1 MFSGYGA
8 GVRSP
13 GWYEHLWVHHDR
25 LPERWMTRVARL
37 MRDEG
42 LDASPASVI
51 EAVRL
56 ADSLA
61 ALRGRAAAGL
71 DEFGEATLAILCH
84 GNPMPLRVV
93 EARLIVGD
101 RLGSGP
107 AEAPT
112 VPLQRDLAAQQ
123 RSLRLKVAADE
134 TVLDLDQRRETDLAR
149 SRLLHRLNLLRIGW
163 GKLSGAGDQRR
174 RAGTFHEVWTLQ
186 WRPEFAVAV
195 MEAARWG
202 NTVAEA
208 AAAFVEDQ
216 ARGAASLPAR
226 LSLAL
231 SRGGDPAAAAA
242 WLEGFLGGSGMV
254 LVHDDRL
261 LSIVDGWVCSLPR
274 ETFER
279 VCPIARRTFS
289 TFERPERRLIG
300 EKLRRGAPGP
310 AAGPGEGGADDFD
323 ADRAALVEPVL
334 RLILGDDA
342 LGDSRP

>member
-1 MFSGYGA
+1 
-8 GVRSP
+8 
-13 GWYEHLWVHHDR
+13 
-25 LPERWMTRVARL
+25 MTRVARL

-101 RLGSGP
+101 RLGSVP

-216 ARGAASLPAR
+216 ARGAA
-226 LSLAL
+226 
-231 SRGGDPAAAAA
+231 